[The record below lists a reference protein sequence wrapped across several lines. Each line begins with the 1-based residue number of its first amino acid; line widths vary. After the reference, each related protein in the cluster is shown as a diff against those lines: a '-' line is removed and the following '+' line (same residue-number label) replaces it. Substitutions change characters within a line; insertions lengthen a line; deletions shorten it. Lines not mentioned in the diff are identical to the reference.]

1 MNDAEFDALRDS
13 LHEYDPTVTRCRGI
27 VHATGHET
35 DGFEEPYIFTYEA
48 TCVRPRGHRGVCTH
62 VRPSIGW
69 PGYRTLRTLVDAYD
83 RLRDESSKG
92 GVL

>member
-48 TCVRPRGHRGVCTH
+48 TCVRPLKDT
-62 VRPSIGW
+62 
-69 PGYRTLRTLVDAYD
+69 
-83 RLRDESSKG
+83 
-92 GVL
+92 